1 MHTHQVSKCCGEMV
15 PATCVMQVATDP
27 QCVRNTGANPQLAV
41 KHSGAT
47 RGEARRTEP
56 ALEAGAVTRCS
67 PLPTL
72 LNGHES
78 TCTRESPDE
87 THSALRN
94 TEHWARRKCYPFWIT
109 ALFSKELTAPKE
121 KTVPYGLDLLCWS
134 YCDSAT
140 STVLAYWYIRCSV

>member
-1 MHTHQVSKCCGEMV
+1 MLWGNGASDKCDAGGHGPSVCKKHRRKPPVSCEAQRSHARG
-15 PATCVMQVATDP
+15 
-27 QCVRNTGANPQLAV
+27 
-41 KHSGAT
+41 
-47 RGEARRTEP
+47 GEAHGASPRGRRSDP
-56 ALEAGAVTRCS
+56 LLS

-140 STVLAYWYIRCSV
+140 STVLAYWYTRCSV